1 MNPSESS
8 EKRKGGG
15 EGEKVQAGM
24 PWRVYGAHTLS
35 TWGDNMWWFAGGCY
49 MLELRSQ
56 DLRLTATY
64 GLVIAASVIIFG
76 ASVGRWID
84 RTRRLTA
91 AKTFLL
97 VQNLCVSLCA
107 LLLAGFIGYRDQIPE
122 EHLGLATL
130 LISISAILF
139 ASIARLASSGVN
151 IIIQKDWIVVI
162 AENDTDRLAKM
173 NSILRTIELTT
184 YMLAPAAAGLLFTH
198 LGFVVTGIVI
208 AAWNVVSV
216 SLEYLLLLLIYRK
229 YPKLASFKASE
240 DTDTASDDS
249 EDSEGGNPMKEAL
262 AGWRIYLNHPV
273 RNAGL
278 GLAFLFLTVLGFDN
292 ITYGFCLL
300 QGVPHS
306 ALGVLVGVSALV
318 GVLGSLSYPPIRARV
333 GLERTGLM
341 GMFLLISCSSLAV
354 LSTFLPGSP
363 MNLQS
368 LVYPGLSENNIS
380 TNYSANNSE
389 GVATTELQEQSLTF
403 QAYWQSYGSVSIFLA
418 GIILAR
424 YGLWIV
430 DLTINQILQERVAED
445 RRGVVNG
452 VQDSIN
458 NTFDLLKCV
467 FVILLPSQET
477 FALLIFI
484 SFASINFG
492 WLMYAL
498 YSRSQRGHLF
508 HFCRLVSVMS
518 PDSPVSER
526 KEKSSNII
534 RENAN
539 TEEIEAMVKKYE
551 DRLDV

>member
-1 MNPSESS
+1 M
-8 EKRKGGG
+8 
-15 EGEKVQAGM
+15 
-24 PWRVYGAHTLS
+24 
-35 TWGDNMWWFAGGCY
+35 
-49 MLELRSQ
+49 
-56 DLRLTATY
+56 
-64 GLVIAASVIIFG
+64 
-76 ASVGRWID
+76 
-84 RTRRLTA
+84 
-91 AKTFLL
+91 
-97 VQNLCVSLCA
+97 
-107 LLLAGFIGYRDQIPE
+107 
-122 EHLGLATL
+122 

-240 DTDTASDDS
+240 DTDTASEDS

-318 GVLGSLSYPPIRARV
+318 GVLGSLSYPPIRATV

-368 LVYPGLSENNIS
+368 LVYPGLSGDNIELRDLRHRVMTKIFQKTTS
-380 TNYSANNSE
+380 VLTTALTTVRVLLQQNSRNK
-389 GVATTELQEQSLTF
+389 A
-403 QAYWQSYGSVSIFLA
+403 
-418 GIILAR
+418 
-424 YGLWIV
+424 
-430 DLTINQILQERVAED
+430 
-445 RRGVVNG
+445 
-452 VQDSIN
+452 
-458 NTFDLLKCV
+458 
-467 FVILLPSQET
+467 
-477 FALLIFI
+477 
-484 SFASINFG
+484 
-492 WLMYAL
+492 
-498 YSRSQRGHLF
+498 
-508 HFCRLVSVMS
+508 
-518 PDSPVSER
+518 
-526 KEKSSNII
+526 
-534 RENAN
+534 
-539 TEEIEAMVKKYE
+539 
-551 DRLDV
+551 

>member
-1 MNPSESS
+1 
-8 EKRKGGG
+8 
-15 EGEKVQAGM
+15 
-24 PWRVYGAHTLS
+24 
-35 TWGDNMWWFAGGCY
+35 
-49 MLELRSQ
+49 MLELRSSN
-56 DLRLTATY
+56 LRLTATY
-64 GLVIAASVIIFG
+64 GLVIAASVILFG

-107 LLLAGFIGYRDQIPE
+107 LLLAGFIGYRDQIDE
-122 EHLGLATL
+122 EYLELATV
-130 LISISAILF
+130 LISISSIIF

-162 AENDTDRLAKM
+162 AGNDTDRLAKM

-184 YMLAPAAAGLLFTH
+184 YMLAPAAAGQLFTY
-198 LGFVVTGIVI
+198 LGFVLTGVII

-216 SLEYLLLLLIYRK
+216 CLEYLLLVLIYKK
-229 YPKLASFKASE
+229 YPALAAFKTTDSSSQAAEESE
-240 DTDTASDDS
+240 ETQDS
-249 EDSEGGNPMKEAL
+249 NPVQEAL
-262 AGWRIYLNHPV
+262 AGWRTYINHPV

-300 QGVPHS
+300 QGVPHA

-318 GVLGSLSYPPIRARV
+318 GVLGSLSYPPIRATV

-363 MNLQS
+363 MNLRS
-368 LVYPGLSENNIS
+368 LVYPGLSENNNNN
-380 TNYSANNSE
+380 TNYSA
-389 GVATTELQEQSLTF
+389 GVATTTTELAEHALTF

-424 YGLWIV
+424 FGLWIV

-467 FVILLPSQET
+467 FVILLPSEET

-492 WLMYAL
+492 WLIYAL

-518 PDSPVSER
+518 PDSPVSVR
-526 KEKSSNII
+526 NEKTSSII

>member
-1 MNPSESS
+1 MESATKTS
-8 EKRKGGG
+8 NSPNKEQRS
-15 EGEKVQAGM
+15 KVSGDGT
-24 PWRVYGAHTLS
+24 PWRVYGAHSLS

-49 MLELRSQ
+49 MLELRSN

-64 GLVIAASVIIFG
+64 GLVIAAAVIMFG

-84 RTRRLTA
+84 KTKRLTA

-97 VQNLCVSLCA
+97 IQNLCVSVCA
-107 LLLAGFIGYRDQIPE
+107 LLLAGFIGYRDRIDPQYLEAAIV
-122 EHLGLATL
+122 GVSVA
-130 LISISAILF
+130 SIIL

-184 YMLAPAAAGLLFTH
+184 YMLAPAAAGQLFTY
-198 LGFVVTGIVI
+198 LGFVLTGVFI

-216 SLEYLLLLLIYRK
+216 CLEYLLLVMIYRK
-229 YPKLASFKASE
+229 YPKLAAFKTTDD
-240 DTDTASDDS
+240 DTDSDS
-249 EDSEGGNPMKEAL
+249 SAEDDQEKNPVKEAV
-262 AGWRIYLNHPV
+262 AGWKTYMNHPV

-292 ITYGFCLL
+292 ITYGYCLL
-300 QGVPHS
+300 QGVPHA
-306 ALGVLVGVSALV
+306 ALGVLVAVSALV
-318 GVLGSLSYPPIRARV
+318 GVLSSLAYPAIRKRV

-354 LSTFLPGSP
+354 VSAFLPGSP
-363 MNLQS
+363 MDLQWF
-368 LVYPGLSENNIS
+368 VVTDTQNNTNSS
-380 TNYSANNSE
+380 TAIPDIE
-389 GVATTELQEQSLTF
+389 GDALTF
-403 QAYWQSYGSVSIFLA
+403 DTYWQSFGSVSIFLT

-424 YGLWIV
+424 FGLWLV
-430 DLTINQILQERVAED
+430 DLTVNQILQERVSED
-445 RRGVVNG
+445 KRGVVNG

-458 NTFDLLKCV
+458 NTFDLLKCI

-508 HFCRLVSVMS
+508 HFCRLVSVIL
-518 PDSPVSER
+518 PDSPESDR
-526 KEKSSNII
+526 KEKTTAII
-534 RENAN
+534 REHAN

>member
-1 MNPSESS
+1 
-8 EKRKGGG
+8 
-15 EGEKVQAGM
+15 M
-24 PWRVYGAHTLS
+24 PWRVYGAHSLS

-84 RTRRLTA
+84 RTKRLTGRRLHFIIKYFQFSISA

-122 EHLGLATL
+122 EYLEVATVL
-130 LISISAILF
+130 VSISSILF

-162 AENDTDRLAKM
+162 AEKDTDRLARM

-184 YMLAPAAAGLLFTH
+184 YMLAPAAAGQLFTY
-198 LGFVVTGIVI
+198 LGFVFTGVFI

-216 SLEYLLLLLIYRK
+216 SLEYLLLVLIYRK

-240 DTDTASDDS
+240 DPDTAS
-249 EDSEGGNPMKEAL
+249 EDSEDGEEGRHGNPMAEAL

-300 QGVPHS
+300 QGVPHA

-318 GVLGSLSYPPIRARV
+318 GVLGSLSYPPIRATV

-368 LVYPGLSENNIS
+368 LVYPGLSGND
-380 TNYSANNSE
+380 
-389 GVATTELQEQSLTF
+389 V
-403 QAYWQSYGSVSIFLA
+403 
-418 GIILAR
+418 
-424 YGLWIV
+424 
-430 DLTINQILQERVAED
+430 
-445 RRGVVNG
+445 
-452 VQDSIN
+452 
-458 NTFDLLKCV
+458 
-467 FVILLPSQET
+467 LPGN
-477 FALLIFI
+477 L
-484 SFASINFG
+484 
-492 WLMYAL
+492 
-498 YSRSQRGHLF
+498 
-508 HFCRLVSVMS
+508 VMS
-518 PDSPVSER
+518 TS
-526 KEKSSNII
+526 
-534 RENAN
+534 
-539 TEEIEAMVKKYE
+539 
-551 DRLDV
+551 